1 VLPNPPK
8 EIITDFTKCMFA
20 FIWNNIPDNIK
31 RKQFHNLKEN
41 GGLSLPNIEVSSDAI
56 KAG

>member
-1 VLPNPPK
+1 
-8 EIITDFTKCMFA
+8 MFA